1 MLALAFPDG
10 DGVAEAVVRGD
21 SRFATKHTAFI
32 SLLAELVFALAGERE
47 VREFIPNA
55 ATRHGAH

>member
-1 MLALAFPDG
+1 LAFPDG

-47 VREFIPNA
+47 VREFVLDA
-55 ATRHGAH
+55 RAWHTAH